1 MATEAKRQ
9 VWTHLARQLVDDLT
23 VGAVSYFDDGEF
35 RWTAATR
42 RAAGRV
48 LKKLVERANEGN
60 EVRRAR

>member
-1 MATEAKRQ
+1 VASKAERD
-9 VWTHLARQLVDDLT
+9 VWTHLARELVDDLT

-42 RAAGRV
+42 RAANRV
-48 LKKLVERANEGN
+48 LKKLVAHANEGN